1 MKKVFGFAA
10 AAATALTLGM
20 VATPASAT
28 ITLDDPSCD
37 LYSSTGCTFTYT
49 GNEFDDAALIKAAYD
64 LAHLAAPPPEDLPAD
79 FAFLGKTGEG
89 GIDDVPDDQDTFTF
103 TDLPFDVSFYSIKAG
118 SDQIVLFGLSPAT
131 DSFTTGDS
139 KAILG
144 HAISHVTF
152 FGGDDGGG
160 GNEIPEPSTWALMIL
175 GFGSAGAMLRSQRRR
190 LAKVSA

>member
-1 MKKVFGFAA
+1 MTKVMGFAA

-28 ITLDDPSCD
+28 IVLDDPGCD
-37 LYSSTGCTFTYT
+37 LYSSSGCTFTYDA
-49 GNEFDDAALIKAAYD
+49 GEFDDAALIKAAYD

-89 GIDDVPDDQDTFTF
+89 GIDEVPMDQDSFTF

-160 GNEIPEPSTWALMIL
+160 GNEIPEPGTWALMIM
-175 GFGSAGAMLRSQRRR
+175 GFGAAGAMLRRRK
-190 LAKVSA
+190 AVVA